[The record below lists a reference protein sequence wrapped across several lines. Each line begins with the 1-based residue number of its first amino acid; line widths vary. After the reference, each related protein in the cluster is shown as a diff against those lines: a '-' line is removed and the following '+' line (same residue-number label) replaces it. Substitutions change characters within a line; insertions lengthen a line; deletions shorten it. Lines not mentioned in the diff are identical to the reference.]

1 MLSQHYLYPMFP
13 PTLPT
18 LCPVFIGTDFM
29 ALSLPHVSTKTTY
42 TLPSV
47 HCYWF
52 FSKKALRHF
61 TNKHTRPYTHAQTGQ
76 WPWEWCIAYV
86 FYIFYQHGFLS
97 FAACIVVHGSFNSFA
112 IIADSTLGALTSPGA
127 PLIAQ
132 VQSPDSKSTLYE
144 FSQMI
149 FLYTSSI
156 INASEHEDSRFL
168 QKLEWIH
175 LGSMIHSPSMIHS
188 LLSKLGATND
198 RM

>member
-18 LCPVFIGTDFM
+18 LCPVFIATDF
-29 ALSLPHVSTKTTY
+29 
-42 TLPSV
+42 SV
-47 HCYWF
+47 KRHCDI
-52 FSKKALRHF
+52 LQ
-61 TNKHTRPYTHAQTGQ
+61 TNTRRHTRPYTHAQTGQ